1 MENRLSPSDMKLIE
15 AAGNAEKFMQEA
27 ILDKAIAQGKFEI
40 AADVLHDIGN
50 AVVGFGSYLT
60 RIRRSVEQ
68 NNPENLKN
76 LAGFFA
82 GQQVAMGA
90 AMGEA
95 KAGAVVSMLNSII
108 ESQNANQEEIGKSI
122 TEQLNIITHIQEI
135 LNIQ

>member
-1 MENRLSPSDMKLIE
+1 MENQVSPSEMKLKVSPSE
-15 AAGNAEKFMQEA
+15 MKLMENVENAEKFMQEA

-50 AVVGFGSYLT
+50 AVVEFGSYLT

-68 NNPENLKN
+68 NSPENLKT

-82 GQQVAMGA
+82 GQQSAMGA

-95 KAGAVVSMLNSII
+95 KAGAVVSMLNSM
-108 ESQNANQEEIGKSI
+108 
-122 TEQLNIITHIQEI
+122 
-135 LNIQ
+135 